1 MIKIVQIQ
9 MILML
14 NSVAVPVFSQYPI
27 VFSLT
32 KIVVE
37 RNFFFYLR
45 QKQASR
51 FTKGKGFKHM
61 PVIPAIAL
69 SSQSNYSHSNSN
81 QFDQWKLSKK

>member
-1 MIKIVQIQ
+1 MIKIVQLQ

-14 NSVAVPVFSQYPI
+14 GSVAIPFLSQYPI

-37 RNFFFYLR
+37 RNFFYLR

-51 FTKGKGFKHM
+51 FTKDPGFRHM
-61 PVIPAIAL
+61 GVYPKSLGTSPAIAL
-69 SSQSNYSHSNSN
+69 SPSLN
-81 QFDQWKLSKK
+81 

>member
-9 MILML
+9 MFLML
-14 NSVAVPVFSQYPI
+14 SSVAIPFVSQYPI
-27 VFSLT
+27 IFSLT

-51 FTKGKGFKHM
+51 FTKDHRFKYLQGSS
-61 PVIPAIAL
+61 AITL
-69 SSQSNYSHSNSN
+69 
-81 QFDQWKLSKK
+81 DLLP

>member
-14 NSVAVPVFSQYPI
+14 SSLAIPFCSQYPI

-32 KIVVE
+32 KVVVE
-37 RNFFFYLR
+37 RNFFFDSR

-51 FTKGKGFKHM
+51 FTKNHRFKQM
-61 PVIPAIAL
+61 GASQSIAL
-69 SSQSNYSHSNSN
+69 FFQAN
-81 QFDQWKLSKK
+81 